1 MEKKEIKWTVKILG
15 IVGGI
20 LSGVSLIVPWGG
32 FDFIGSGVSIYPWGT
47 SAYTKALTEW
57 DFFNIEM
64 FTSTPT
70 TTEGI
75 LFGIFMILTFVFAL
89 IAFIIGILGFRHVG
103 VRSSGSFIT
112 AGIMGVIAMIMFII
126 GISQLTSGNLGT
138 YSIDYGI
145 GFFLIII
152 GFILYFVAYGIQQAL
167 IPAPK
172 TTVYQQPIYHQ
183 PGYQP
188 PAVSQ
193 PTYHQPAY
201 HQQPTYQAPP
211 QQQYP
216 QQQQQQQPQQPQF
229 CDECGTKILPGAKF
243 CSKCG
248 KTF

>member
-1 MEKKEIKWTVKILG
+1 MEKKEITWTVKILG

-20 LSGVSLIVPWGG
+20 LSGVSLIIPWGG
-32 FDFIGSGVSIYPWGT
+32 FEFLGSGVSIYPWGT
-47 SAYTKALTEW
+47 SAYTKALSEW
-57 DFFNIEM
+57 DFFNIEL

-103 VRSSGSFIT
+103 VRYSNSFIT
-112 AGIMGVIAMIMFII
+112 AGIMGVIAMIMFIM

-138 YSIDYGI
+138 SSIDYGI

-152 GFILYFVAYGIQQAL
+152 GFILYFIAFGIQQAM
-167 IPAPK
+167 IPVPK
-172 TTVYQQPIYHQ
+172 AAVYQQPIYHQ

-188 PAVSQ
+188 PA
-193 PTYHQPAY
+193 Y
-201 HQQPTYQAPP
+201 HQQPVHQAPP
-211 QQQYP
+211 QQQEP
-216 QQQQQQQPQQPQF
+216 QPQF
-229 CDECGTKILPGAKF
+229 CEECGTKMLPGAKF